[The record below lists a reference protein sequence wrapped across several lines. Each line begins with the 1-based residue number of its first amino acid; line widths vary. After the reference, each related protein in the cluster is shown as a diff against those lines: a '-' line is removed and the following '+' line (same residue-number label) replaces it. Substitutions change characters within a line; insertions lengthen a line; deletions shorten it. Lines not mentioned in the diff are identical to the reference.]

1 MLCRSRT
8 FRLDCFASISKTDVS
23 SETFVRARFVV
34 KMRRS
39 GRGSTTSC
47 VPLGVSRIADQTR
60 PLLIVSE
67 HASGSWLASA
77 EDSYHGNTGFLSSK
91 YILAWSMLE
100 ITGIVWDVLTFLAT
114 LCIMTLHHHIRHCM
128 AGSWNASFRM
138 TRPQFSCKA
147 TSSHGRNVNF

>member
-23 SETFVRARFVV
+23 SETFVEVRSVV
-34 KMRRS
+34 KMRGS
-39 GRGSTTSC
+39 GRGSTTSS

-91 YILAWSMLE
+91 YISAWSMLE
-100 ITGIVWDVLTFLAT
+100 ITGIVWDVLTFLASWF
-114 LCIMTLHHHIRHCM
+114 IMTMHNHIWHCM
-128 AGSWNASFRM
+128 SGSCNSRFRM
-138 TRPQFSCKA
+138 TRPQFSCR
-147 TSSHGRNVNF
+147 SNLSRGRYVNF

>member
-8 FRLDCFASISKTDVS
+8 FRLDCFACISKTDVS
-23 SETFVRARFVV
+23 SETFVGAHPVV
-34 KMRRS
+34 KMRGS
-39 GRGSTTSC
+39 GRGSTTSS

-77 EDSYHGNTGFLSSK
+77 EDSYHGNTGFVSSK
-91 YILAWSMLE
+91 YIFAWSMLE

-114 LCIMTLHHHIRHCM
+114 LFIMTLHNHIWHCM
-128 AGSWNASFRM
+128 SGSWNAMFRM
-138 TRPQFSCKA
+138 TRPQFSCK
-147 TSSHGRNVNF
+147 SNVSHGRYVNF